1 MAEKK
6 QYLDEIG
13 LRLYH
18 QDYVAKNIKALQGLV
33 DDNAT
38 AIDAHEALVLDEV
51 IPSILKSAFSKI
63 VVTDNSS
70 TYNFESTKTVDSSK
84 SGSDGSTFT
93 IKAGEGIT
101 LTPDITNLALTI
113 ASKTYSVV
121 TQSSDGL
128 MSSGDKTK
136 LDGIEDGANKY
147 ILPAAGKAV
156 IGGVFVADGDNL
168 TLNTTT
174 GELKLTKDN
183 VVAALEY
190 TPLKSVPT
198 AAYNTLGLLK
208 PSKSYSIG
216 ATLGTEAS
224 ADSTTTSIS
233 VNAITSTTSRY
244 YAVEVDKNG
253 VPFVNVPW
261 KNTEYKANRGLSLS
275 SGYFGHSNERN
286 NSTETTI
293 KEGGVTRTLG
303 YGGTFNIPS
312 ITYDQYGHIVDSG
325 SITLT
330 LPASDNTDTK
340 VTAVGNHYTPAKSG
354 TYDVDASS
362 TTKASWGSTSF
373 ITGVTLGKDAAGH
386 ITGLSVDSIQ
396 FPSLPTK
403 SDIGLGNV
411 ENTALSTWTGS
422 TSITTLGTITAGTWN
437 SGAFLIGTPTAPTAS
452 KGTNTTQIATT
463 AFVQTAL
470 GDYYTQTEI
479 NNKLVSSMTYKG
491 SKDYYADLPESNN
504 TVGDVWNVV
513 DYDSSKTDWGH
524 NYAWNGTSWDDLGG
538 NVDLSNYYTKA
549 QSDSNY
555 LAAGTPYAASS
566 TKGGSASSAVKLD
579 SSAGS
584 TSTPVYFS
592 SGKPTV
598 CSYSFNTT
606 EPTTTSDDTTIPTSK
621 AVFNAILTAVG
632 KAIAASY

>member
-18 QDYVAKNIKALQGLV
+18 QDYVAKNIDALRVLV

-38 AIDAHEALVLDEV
+38 AIDAHEALVLDKV

-70 TYNFESTKTVDSSK
+70 TYNFESTKTVDASK

-93 IKAGEGIT
+93 IKAGTGIT
-101 LTPDITNLALTI
+101 LTPDTTNLALTI

-156 IGGVFVADGDNL
+156 IGGIFVADGDNL

-208 PSKSYSIG
+208 PSKSYGIG

-224 ADSTTTSIS
+224 ADTDTTSIS
-233 VNAITSTTSRY
+233 INAITTTASRY

-275 SGYFGHSNERN
+275 SGYFGHSNDRN

-330 LPASDNTDTK
+330 LPSLSTEITSSSTDT
-340 VTAVGNHYTPAKSG
+340 
-354 TYDVDASS
+354 
-362 TTKASWGSTSF
+362 
-373 ITGVTLGKDAAGH
+373 
-386 ITGLSVDSIQ
+386 
-396 FPSLPTK
+396 
-403 SDIGLGNV
+403 
-411 ENTALSTWTGS
+411 
-422 TSITTLGTITAGTWN
+422 
-437 SGAFLIGTPTAPTAS
+437 TAPS
-452 KGTNTTQIATT
+452 
-463 AFVQTAL
+463 
-470 GDYYTQTEI
+470 
-479 NNKLVSSMTYKG
+479 
-491 SKDYYADLPESNN
+491 
-504 TVGDVWNVV
+504 
-513 DYDSSKTDWGH
+513 
-524 NYAWNGTSWDDLGG
+524 
-538 NVDLSNYYTKA
+538 
-549 QSDSNY
+549 
-555 LAAGTPYAASS
+555 
-566 TKGGSASSAVKLD
+566 
-579 SSAGS
+579 
-584 TSTPVYFS
+584 
-592 SGKPTV
+592 
-598 CSYSFNTT
+598 
-606 EPTTTSDDTTIPTSK
+606 SK
-621 AVFNAILTAVG
+621 AVYTAIYNAID